1 MVSKVL
7 VLNKVNEKVK
17 DLILI
22 IAFAF
27 LTAIGS
33 KIKIE
38 IGIIPITFQTFFVFL
53 SGIVLGSKKGALAQ
67 IVYLLLGLLGFPF
80 FARGGGLFYIFSPT
94 FGYIIGFIFASF
106 ISGFL
111 KEKSYSYWRSLL
123 ILIFANITIYLFGL
137 IYLANFL
144 PKEQLLKVG
153 LYPFIFGDLFK
164 IHLLLLLFYPP
175 PFRKSGLFN
184 IIINFLCQ
192 NIKKI
197 T

>member
-7 VLNKVNEKVK
+7 VINKINEKVK

-22 IAFAF
+22 FTFAF
-27 LTAIGS
+27 LTSIGS

-38 IGIIPITFQTFFVFL
+38 IGIVPITFQTFFVFL
-53 SGIVLGSKKGALAQ
+53 SGIVLGSKKGALSQ
-67 IVYLLLGLLGFPF
+67 IVYLFLGLLGFPL

-111 KEKSYSYWRSLL
+111 KEKKYSYLKGLL

-153 LYPFIFGDLFK
+153 LYPFILGDLLK
-164 IHLLLLLFYPP
+164 IHLLLLLPTALP
-175 PFRKSGLFN
+175 QVRVVG

-192 NIKKI
+192 NIKK
-197 T
+197 TT